1 MKNTMI
7 LIALALLLIVP
18 VFADGNATVVAANET
33 TKNTL
38 IVKGVATGTTLD
50 AKTDVKITLN
60 LYPKYVFSVT
70 KEADK
75 YIKANITIDPYETS
89 KTYYENLKHE
99 DEILMTNDE
108 VKFEVK
114 PPTDTYYVSYWFWE
128 YNEKVTLTVA
138 IDDDMELQDKGEGTT
153 YIEGKDKIR
162 YQAKLTADTDAEAKT
177 GDVYTIFS
185 NPTVDSSGGSKSVV
199 IASVTAPTTQLA
211 SCYCGNFKLEL
222 SAVDADK
229 STAGK
234 YQGTYLSH
242 ITLTL
247 ASNS

>member
-1 MKNTMI
+1 MKKTII

-18 VFADGNATVVAANET
+18 VFAATATVVAATEA
-33 TKNTL
+33 TKNSL
-38 IVKGVATGTTLD
+38 IVKSTATGTSLNTN
-50 AKTDVKITLN
+50 TDVKITLN

-75 YIKANITIDPYETS
+75 YVKNNITIDSSDTS
-89 KTYYENLKHE
+89 KTYYKNLKHE
-99 DEILMTNDE
+99 DEIFMTNDE
-108 VKFEVK
+108 TKFEVK

-128 YNEKVTLTVA
+128 YNERVTLTVA
-138 IDDDMELQDKGEGTT
+138 IDDDMLLQDKDESTT
-153 YIEGKDKIR
+153 YITGKDKIR
-162 YQAKLTADTDAEAKT
+162 YQAKLTADTGAEAKAVDT
-177 GDVYTIFS
+177 YTIYS
-185 NPTVDSSGGSKSVV
+185 NPTIDTSGGTKSVV
-199 IASVTAPTTQLA
+199 IASVTTPTTQLA